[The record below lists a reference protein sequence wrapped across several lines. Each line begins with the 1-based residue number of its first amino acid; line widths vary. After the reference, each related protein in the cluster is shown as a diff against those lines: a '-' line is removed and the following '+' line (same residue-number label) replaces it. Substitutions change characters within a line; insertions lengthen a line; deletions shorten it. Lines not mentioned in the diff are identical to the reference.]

1 MVRPALDLFELARVV
16 HSQNDDVLAV
26 LDGWGHEHLVVSK
39 QTMYHVNTS
48 ANTIKPQRTKD
59 LDFEACRWSVENGTP
74 RLLYPVPCRLPRVLP
89 RNDMTAALAD
99 KARSSRSN

>member
-39 QTMYHVNTS
+39 QTMYHCL
-48 ANTIKPQRTKD
+48 P
-59 LDFEACRWSVENGTP
+59 TP
-74 RLLYPVPCRLPRVLP
+74 VRIR
-89 RNDMTAALAD
+89 
-99 KARSSRSN
+99 